1 MQKRDRRWKLLSSEL
16 EDSRCPFE
24 HWAVAFAMDH
34 HETIWMLESP
44 KHDQESIKI
53 YAGVHVSGGFP
64 TRSACTPQDAGSLAC
79 SNGGCNGGST
89 GVNMMSY
96 QILLRFPSCNRDAVR
111 WTLYCYQRAISRVW
125 VEACQ
130 RLARA
135 QIMERVVMSRL
146 RPRAGTPAT
155 SRQVSL
161 DCSERAASENI
172 TDGAPLRAWRCTC
185 FRCSSHSPSAH
196 CRSKDVLSL
205 ALQSTCSQSNL
216 QGQLPAVVGQGRYR

>member
-1 MQKRDRRWKLLSSEL
+1 
-16 EDSRCPFE
+16 
-24 HWAVAFAMDH
+24 MDH

-130 RLARA
+130 RLAR
-135 QIMERVVMSRL
+135 
-146 RPRAGTPAT
+146 RANYGEGGDVKAAAT
-155 SRQVSL
+155 GWDTSHF
-161 DCSERAASENI
+161 ASGF
-172 TDGAPLRAWRCTC
+172 T
-185 FRCSSHSPSAH
+185 
-196 CRSKDVLSL
+196 
-205 ALQSTCSQSNL
+205 
-216 QGQLPAVVGQGRYR
+216 